1 MNKIVL
7 NFGLLVF
14 FLSLVFFSQQGLPI
28 EDVFLKAFLIFVSV
42 TLILGV
48 ITILFI
54 KAINKTALE
63 KGKNLNDNL
72 HRES

>member
-14 FLSLVFFSQQGLPI
+14 FLSLVVFSQQGLPI

-48 ITILFI
+48 ITILFV

-72 HRES
+72 HGES

>member
-14 FLSLVFFSQQGLPI
+14 FLSLVVFSQQGLPI
-28 EDVFLKAFLIFVSV
+28 EDVLLKSFLIFVSV

-48 ITILFI
+48 ITIIFI
-54 KAINKTALE
+54 KAINKAALE
-63 KGKNLNDNL
+63 KGKHLQENLN
-72 HRES
+72 RES

>member
-48 ITILFI
+48 ITILFV

-72 HRES
+72 HGES

>member
-72 HRES
+72 HGES